1 MYVPLHVGVF
11 FLPLFFLKAAF
22 ACIDGTCSKFILHFS
37 LLEKL
42 RHKIFG
48 PVTFGHLPIIET
60 IHEYITVE
68 L

>member
-11 FLPLFFLKAAF
+11 FLLLFFLKAAF
-22 ACIDGTCSKFILHFS
+22 ACVDGMCSNLTLHFS

-42 RHKIFG
+42 RNKIFG
-48 PVTFGHLPIIET
+48 LAASAHLPIIEAT
-60 IHEYITVE
+60 HEYITVK